1 MRRVLTVIYTVS
13 GVLSAACM
21 VVIAGIIIAQVAGRS
36 AGMIVRGADD
46 LVAWFTAATTFFGMP
61 YAFVKGAHIRVELV
75 LGHLTGQ
82 LRRAVELLALLGA
95 TLMTGTFAVAAVQMA
110 WDSYEYSE
118 LAQGQLAVPMWIP
131 QASMALGA
139 AILFVAVLDA
149 TFHVCRGVAPAYDR
163 KRTDD
168 PIAQLRVE
176 T

>member
-1 MRRVLTVIYTVS
+1 
-13 GVLSAACM
+13 
-21 VVIAGIIIAQVAGRS
+21 
-36 AGMIVRGADD
+36 
-46 LVAWFTAATTFFGMP
+46 
-61 YAFVKGAHIRVELV
+61 
-75 LGHLTGQ
+75 
-82 LRRAVELLALLGA
+82 
-95 TLMTGTFAVAAVQMA
+95 MTGTFALAAVQMA
-110 WDSYEYSE
+110 WDSYEYNE

-149 TFHVCRGVAPAYDR
+149 TFHVCRGIAPAYDR